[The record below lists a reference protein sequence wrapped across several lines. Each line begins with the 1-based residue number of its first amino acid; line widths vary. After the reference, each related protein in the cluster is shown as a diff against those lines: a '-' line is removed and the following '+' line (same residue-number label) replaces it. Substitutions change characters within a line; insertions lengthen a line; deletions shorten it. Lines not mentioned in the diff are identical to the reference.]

1 MDVEADRRGKCVPRI
16 PVLGELGW
24 GYNCTQVIGRILSAL
39 VAAGALIFISWQY
52 NYWQDE
58 PTVRV
63 DIILPSFFPVS
74 QHLPDRQP
82 CWQSAP

>member
-1 MDVEADRRGKCVPRI
+1 
-16 PVLGELGW
+16 VLGELGW